1 MLIAEKNQSLLTGS
15 TAVVP
20 AYNLLLHIVR
30 SASNPK
36 MYFAKLCSHLSQ
48 PMSNQQHGTGIALTI
63 LSTMFNIIPPDQ
75 DSRYHVFMAML
86 KVLKTAASYE
96 ALKSQLA
103 SLEEWLSTWEMDEE
117 DQRAM
122 YLAVADVA
130 KEAGEKQEE
139 YAYTIKGLRTFTA
152 DEASSEDARK
162 LAITALRTALQSPTH
177 FDFQDITGLDAIQAL
192 RNSDAEYFEL
202 LELFTSERLEELN
215 DFKEEHENWIEEQDL
230 DESAIDRKMR
240 LLTLASLAA
249 GAGQTRELPYA
260 QIAKALQIKE
270 EDVELWVID
279 VIRAGLVE
287 GKLSQSNKTFLIHRS
302 TYRVFGENQWRE
314 VAARLDMWKSSL
326 SGVLRIIRQERDQF
340 RADQERDQKEAEQK
354 SQGGRGFDGGRGGY
368 GGGRGRGPP
377 QQRAGNQQRELRE
390 PREPIDENAD

>member
-1 MLIAEKNQSLLTGS
+1 MF
-15 TAVVP
+15 
-20 AYNLLLHIVR
+20 
-30 SASNPK
+30 
-36 MYFAKLCSHLSQ
+36 FAKLCDQLSQ
-48 PMSNQQHGTGIALTI
+48 PMTNQQHGTGIALTI

-75 DSRYHVFMAML
+75 DARYHVFMAML
-86 KVLKTAASYE
+86 KVLKAANSFE

-103 SLEEWLSTWEMDEE
+103 NLEQWLNTWEMDEE
-117 DQRAM
+117 DQRTM

-139 YAYTIKGLRTFTA
+139 YAYIIKALRTITS
-152 DEASSEDARK
+152 EESSGEEGRK
-162 LAITALRTALQSPTH
+162 LAITALRTALQAPAH

-215 DFKEEHENWIEEQDL
+215 DFKEEHEGWIEKEDL
-230 DESAIDRKMR
+230 DEGALDRKMR

-260 QIAKALQIKE
+260 QIAKALQITE

-326 SGVLRIIRQERDQF
+326 SGVLRIVRQERENF
-340 RADQERDQKEAEQK
+340 KIEQERELKEAEQK
-354 SQGGRGFDGGRGGY
+354 AQGGRGFDGGRGGY
-368 GGGRGRGPP
+368 GGRGRGPP
-377 QQRAGNQQRELRE
+377 QQRAGNQQRE
-390 PREPIDENAD
+390 PREPIDPNAD